1 MGDFV
6 RSKGYLDAKFTLHF
20 MSRKT
25 VIYILEAIIMET
37 LYKYWLKFLGYM
49 QRTWLAK
56 IIVVAIILLGLLYTA
71 ISHEEDVTFVVF
83 TLMFGVPAFIMDW
96 KDEDY
101 TKYDIYD
108 IEEEETC

>member
-1 MGDFV
+1 
-6 RSKGYLDAKFTLHF
+6 
-20 MSRKT
+20 
-25 VIYILEAIIMET
+25 MET
-37 LYKYWLKFLGYM
+37 LYKYWSKFVGYM

-56 IIVVAIILLGLLYTA
+56 VVALALIVLALVYCGVSNEGDA
-71 ISHEEDVTFVVF
+71 TFVVLA
-83 TLMFGVPAFIMDW
+83 LMFGVPAFIMDW